1 MADATLGGPPEAIAR
16 RQADVVISD
25 GSTVKVFKWSW
36 AKFQKLITLV
46 GNLSEAKTLA
56 IESVAESDRAKV
68 EELEGEDILA
78 ISTAASD
85 LNATPAALKNL
96 QALLRQSRDLGG
108 ALGIQK
114 SPIPT
119 PQ

>member
-1 MADATLGGPPEAIAR
+1 MADETLGGPPEAIAR
-16 RQADVVISD
+16 RRADVQLSD
-25 GSTVKVFKWSW
+25 GSTITVLKWSW
-36 AKFQKLITLV
+36 AKFQKLIPLV
-46 GNLSEAKTLA
+46 GNLTEAKTVA
-56 IESVAESDRAKV
+56 VESVAEADRAKV
-68 EELEGEDILA
+68 ELLEGEDILA

-114 SPIPT
+114 SPIP
-119 PQ
+119 Q